1 MKKLRWFHVI
11 KGWSW
16 DDEVN
21 LIRVEEDEEEL
32 KEREVIEE
40 IQEGEE
46 DDKDDSRIFEIY

>member
-1 MKKLRWFHVI
+1 VI

-21 LIRVEEDEEEL
+21 PIRVEDDEEEL
-32 KEREVIEE
+32 KDREVIDE

>member
-1 MKKLRWFHVI
+1 VI

-21 LIRVEEDEEEL
+21 PIRVEEDEEEL
-32 KEREVIEE
+32 KDREVIEE

>member
-1 MKKLRWFHVI
+1 MI

-21 LIRVEEDEEEL
+21 PIRVEDDEEEL
-32 KEREVIEE
+32 KDREVIDE

>member
-1 MKKLRWFHVI
+1 VI

-32 KEREVIEE
+32 KEREVIDE

>member
-1 MKKLRWFHVI
+1 MKKFGSLHVI
-11 KGWSW
+11 KGWKW
-16 DDEVN
+16 DNEFN

>member
-1 MKKLRWFHVI
+1 MI

-21 LIRVEEDEEEL
+21 PIRVEDDEEEL
-32 KEREVIEE
+32 KDREVIDE

-46 DDKDDSRIFEIY
+46 DDKDDSRIFEIYY